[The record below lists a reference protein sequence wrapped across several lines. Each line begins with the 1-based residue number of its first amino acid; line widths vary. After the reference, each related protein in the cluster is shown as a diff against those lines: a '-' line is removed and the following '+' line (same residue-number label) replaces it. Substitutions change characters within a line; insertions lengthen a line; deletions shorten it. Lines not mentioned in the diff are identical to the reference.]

1 MVVLIIKG
9 DVKYFCG
16 IRLVEVLWKA
26 TTGIINRRLTAA
38 ISYHN
43 SLNRFW
49 TRWGAGTAIL
59 EAEMLQHMTAM
70 KEAVLHTVVL
80 DIQRAYYSLS

>member
-1 MVVLIIKG
+1 MLIPKG
-9 DVKYFCG
+9 GGKYFSVIG
-16 IRLVEVLWKA
+16 LVEVLWKA

-80 DIQRAYYSLS
+80 DIQRAYYALN